1 MHNTFFE
8 SKNPKIFNDNFPNIK
23 EMFIPPSWPFS
34 ASLEEEVKLFLL
46 EEIKNKIIFIDTIA
60 VLKELVFIEFKII
73 DNKKFYISH
82 MPGKEVVNIYTKLLL
97 LYNV

>member
-8 SKNPKIFNDNFPNIK
+8 SKNPKIFNDNK
-23 EMFIPPSWPFS
+23 EMFIPPSRSFS
-34 ASLEEEVKLFLL
+34 VSLEEEVKFFLL
-46 EEIKNKIIFIDTIA
+46 EEIKNKVLFIDTIA
-60 VLKELVFIEFKII
+60 VLKELVFIEFEII